1 MDHHS
6 PLISH
11 LCNMQAYQN
20 ITISPTDLSE
30 KGQKSIESDEIVSSC
45 NEGLCAM
52 PVWRY
57 AQLPLPL
64 ARGTG

>member
-1 MDHHS
+1 
-6 PLISH
+6 
-11 LCNMQAYQN
+11 MQAYQN

-57 AQLPLPL
+57 AQLTLPL